1 MTIVVFSSRF
11 LYLPPT
17 PAYSETAAE
26 IFCLTI
32 WSGTFFFILGYI
44 SIFTCVSLTI
54 ERWIAVVKPNTYRSV
69 KPKHGIVAVILAW
82 ICGIAVSAS
91 TFFRLKY
98 DPDKNTCRWMP
109 LPFAATEAPWIDLTV
124 QSIIPFTTMV
134 VLYTHI
140 YFRMKNLP
148 QISSNSNSQLRKV
161 TVVAV
166 LACSALIIGW
176 LPGQITFML
185 SKFGY
190 LHPNGI
196 IHTSC
201 VMITFCNSCV
211 NPALYGMCS
220 PRFRA
225 EYKVVFNKAF
235 GLCASSNSSAVLP
248 AHESTDVL
256 PLPLVSIN
264 GSTADGS
271 SAVRSLP

>member
-1 MTIVVFSSRF
+1 MEINLLTCIPARRF
-11 LYLPPT
+11 LYLPSIPT
-17 PAYSETAAE
+17 YSETAAE

-32 WSGTFFFILGYI
+32 WSGTFCFILGYI

-54 ERWIAVVKPNTYRSV
+54 ERWIAVVKPSAYRSV
-69 KPKHGIVAVILAW
+69 KPKHAVAAVILAW
-82 ICGIAVSAS
+82 ICGIAVNAS

-98 DPDKNTCRWMP
+98 DPDKIICRWTP
-109 LPFAATEAPWIDLTV
+109 LPFAAKEAPWIHLTV
-124 QSIIPFTTMV
+124 QSIIPYTTMV
-134 VLYTHI
+134 VLYAHI
-140 YFRMKNLP
+140 YSRMKNLP
-148 QISSNSNSQLRKV
+148 QISSNRDSQLRKV

-176 LPGQITFML
+176 LPGRVTFML

-190 LHPNGI
+190 LHPDGI

-211 NPALYGMCS
+211 NPALYGMYS

-235 GLCASSNSSAVLP
+235 KMCASSNSFAVPPANESA
-248 AHESTDVL
+248 DVR

-264 GSTADGS
+264 GS
-271 SAVRSLP
+271 SAVRSLH

>member
-1 MTIVVFSSRF
+1 RF

-17 PAYSETAAE
+17 PGYSETAAA

-32 WSGTFFFILGYI
+32 WSGAFCFILGYI

-69 KPKHGIVAVILAW
+69 KPKHAVVAVILAW
-82 ICGIAVSAS
+82 ICGIAVNAT

-98 DPDKNTCRWMP
+98 DPDKITCRWTP
-109 LPFAATEAPWIDLTV
+109 LPFAAKEAPWIHLTV

-176 LPGQITFML
+176 LPGRVTFML

-190 LHPNGI
+190 FHPNDI

-201 VMITFCNSCV
+201 VMITFFNSCV
-211 NPALYGMCS
+211 NPALYGMYS

-235 GLCASSNSSAVLP
+235 KLCAFSNSSPVLP
-248 AHESTDVL
+248 AHESADVL
-256 PLPLVSIN
+256 PLPLVPIN
-264 GSTADGS
+264 GSTA
-271 SAVRSLP
+271 VRSLP